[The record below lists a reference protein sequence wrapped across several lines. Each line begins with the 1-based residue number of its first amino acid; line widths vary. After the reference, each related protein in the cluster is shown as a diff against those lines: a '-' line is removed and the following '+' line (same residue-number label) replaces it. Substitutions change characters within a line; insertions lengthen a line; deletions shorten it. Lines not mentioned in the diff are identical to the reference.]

1 MLLRLLLVWQASDLA
16 SLTRHATWRSSSVML
31 VGGVACTDCLWVW
44 AAVGTGT
51 GRIAPDLARRRF
63 KAMVKGLF
71 KASSKPIT
79 YKVPTQ

>member
-1 MLLRLLLVWQASDLA
+1 
-16 SLTRHATWRSSSVML
+16 ML